1 MDGIFLPFCM
11 PDNFFLLD
19 AKGFKFYLVAYSKYL
34 CPCALVLCSR
44 RQLHSNQYFA
54 AFSSL
59 VNFTLLQKQYFSE
72 SPIQGPLRLVFYSG
86 QQEHK
91 VFMALCNLS
100 DYSLCS
106 FQVVLFPTSVTSSH
120 ANRSLEG
127 TLSRSLCPVCSLV
140 LSCMLPSELH
150 LLWPLWTPRSVSST
164 QGDLWALLCCSLP
177 GLQPG
182 SPLQT

>member
-34 CPCALVLCSR
+34 CPCVLVLCSR

-91 VFMALCNLS
+91 VFMPLLGKNCYVLRKTKFKLPTTEGLS
-100 DYSLCS
+100 STAS
-106 FQVVLFPTSVTSSH
+106 I
-120 ANRSLEG
+120 A
-127 TLSRSLCPVCSLV
+127 TLGKLPV
-140 LSCMLPSELH
+140 LSPVKQNNIYYQAVGFE
-150 LLWPLWTPRSVSST
+150 
-164 QGDLWALLCCSLP
+164 
-177 GLQPG
+177 
-182 SPLQT
+182 